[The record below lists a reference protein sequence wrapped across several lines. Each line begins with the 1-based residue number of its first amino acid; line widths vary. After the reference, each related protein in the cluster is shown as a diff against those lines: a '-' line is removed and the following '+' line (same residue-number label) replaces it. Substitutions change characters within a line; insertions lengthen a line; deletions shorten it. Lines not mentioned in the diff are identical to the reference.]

1 MRPTEKLSKELE
13 TLYESLMD
21 CLMSYLLL
29 LSQKEASFKSK
40 FWSCML
46 LQGYSV
52 LNKINM
58 LLPLTQF
65 VSVVKGVLTN
75 VNALDSVK
83 NKTLE
88 LLGAKLQLLN
98 KTTDSSLQDL
108 APLVLDLIFLSKLK
122 LTM

>member
-1 MRPTEKLSKELE
+1 MEV
-13 TLYESLMD
+13 LYEKLMD
-21 CLMSYLLL
+21 CLMGYLLM

-75 VNALDSVK
+75 PNALDSVK

-88 LLGAKLQLLN
+88 LLGAKLQLLI
-98 KTTDSSLQDL
+98 KASDSSLQEL
-108 APLVLDLIFLSKLK
+108 LPLVINCNKLR
-122 LTM
+122 